1 MSSRREGDRTH
12 LVQSILNTIGVE
24 GGTHI
29 SFFSTDLMLVKTS
42 WGGGRISP
50 ANSVGQRMFQHST
63 KFTDWA
69 RIRILGKRGLWV
81 QLFHSLFSWHSALA
95 HTLSE
100 DGGYHL
106 IRLLQ
111 LLLSSSPH
119 TSTSLS
125 LEAEVVLT
133 LCKSEAFNSV
143 GIWLFHF

>member
-1 MSSRREGDRTH
+1 MANDREVGEMSSRREGDRTH

-106 IRLLQ
+106 ILFACCN
-111 LLLSSSPH
+111 SSSLLRH
-119 TSTSLS
+119 THPRPYLS
-125 LEAEVVLT
+125 RQK
-133 LCKSEAFNSV
+133 LC
-143 GIWLFHF
+143 